1 MKYLNFENLKI
12 ASDFALRAS
21 CFNPMSGHSHAK
33 TIAHAKGIA
42 DQKRGA
48 AFSKMVRLITV
59 AVKEG
64 GANPEINSRLR
75 MALDQAKGINMPKD
89 NIERA
94 ITRATGPGEGEI
106 FYDFLFEGYGPGNVA
121 LLVEGITDNK
131 NRAVN
136 DVKTILNQNNGKM
149 VGEGAIRWMFERKG
163 MVIVKLEDQPES
175 KQNKE
180 SLEMDAIEAGA
191 DDIYWFEN
199 ILEVRTAPENAEAV
213 KKTLEEKGI
222 KVESF
227 SLAWMPKEEVAGD
240 EKIREQNEK
249 LIEKLTDNDS
259 VQEVYSNLKD

>member
-1 MKYLNFENLKI
+1 
-12 ASDFALRAS
+12 
-21 CFNPMSGHSHAK
+21 MSGHSHAK

-64 GANPEINSRLR
+64 GANPETNSRLR

-94 ITRATGPGEGEI
+94 ITRASGPGEGEI
-106 FYDFLFEGYGPGNVA
+106 FYDFLFEGYGPGNAA
-121 LLVEGITDNK
+121 LLIEGITDNK

-136 DVKTILNQNNGKM
+136 DVKTILNQNGGKM

-163 MVIVKLEDQPES
+163 MVMIKLSEQES
-175 KQNKE
+175 DKQDKE
-180 SLEMDAIEAGA
+180 TLEMEAIEAGA
-191 DDIYWFEN
+191 EDIYWFEDV
-199 ILEVRTAPENAEAV
+199 LEIHTLPENTEAV
-213 KKTLEEKGI
+213 KKTLEEKGF
-222 KVESF
+222 KVNSF
-227 SLAWMPKEEVAGD
+227 SLGWLPKEEIEGD
-240 EKIREQNEK
+240 EKIKEQNEK

>member
-1 MKYLNFENLKI
+1 
-12 ASDFALRAS
+12 
-21 CFNPMSGHSHAK
+21 MSGHSHAK

-59 AVKEG
+59 AVKDG
-64 GANPEINSRLR
+64 GANPETNARLR

-94 ITRATGPGEGEI
+94 IARATGAGEGQVFSE
-106 FYDFLFEGYGPGNVA
+106 FLFEGYGPGNVA

-136 DVKTILNQNNGKM
+136 DVKTILNQNNGKI

-163 MVIVKLEDQPES
+163 IVIVKVEDQTPE

-180 SLEMDAIEAGA
+180 NLEMEAIEAGA
-191 DDIYWFEN
+191 EDIYWFEN
-199 ILEVRTAPENAEAV
+199 ILEVHTAPENTEAV
-213 KKTLEEKGI
+213 KKALEEKGV

-227 SLAWMPKEEVAGD
+227 SLSWLPKEEIDGD
-240 EKIREQNEK
+240 EKIKEQNEK

>member
-1 MKYLNFENLKI
+1 
-12 ASDFALRAS
+12 
-21 CFNPMSGHSHAK
+21 MSGHSHAK

-94 ITRATGPGEGEI
+94 IARATGPGEGEI

-149 VGEGAIRWMFERKG
+149 VGEGAVRWMFERKG
-163 MVIVKLEDQPES
+163 MVIVKLEDQPENR
-175 KQNKE
+175 QNKE

-213 KKTLEEKGI
+213 KKRWKKRHQSGI
-222 KVESF
+222 LF
-227 SLAWMPKEEVAGD
+227 AGMD
-240 EKIREQNEK
+240 AQRRSGRRRKIREQNE
-249 LIEKLTDNDS
+249 NS
-259 VQEVYSNLKD
+259 LKSSPTTTPSRKSIPI

>member
-1 MKYLNFENLKI
+1 
-12 ASDFALRAS
+12 
-21 CFNPMSGHSHAK
+21 
-33 TIAHAKGIA
+33 
-42 DQKRGA
+42 
-48 AFSKMVRLITV
+48 
-59 AVKEG
+59 
-64 GANPEINSRLR
+64 

-180 SLEMDAIEAGA
+180 SLEMDAIEAGWKEKA
-191 DDIYWFEN
+191 SKWNPFHW
-199 ILEVRTAPENAEAV
+199 RGCPKRKWRAT
-213 KKTLEEKGI
+213 KKSKSKTKN
-222 KVESF
+222 
-227 SLAWMPKEEVAGD
+227 SLKNSPTTIPSRKS
-240 EKIREQNEK
+240 IP
-249 LIEKLTDNDS
+249 I
-259 VQEVYSNLKD
+259 